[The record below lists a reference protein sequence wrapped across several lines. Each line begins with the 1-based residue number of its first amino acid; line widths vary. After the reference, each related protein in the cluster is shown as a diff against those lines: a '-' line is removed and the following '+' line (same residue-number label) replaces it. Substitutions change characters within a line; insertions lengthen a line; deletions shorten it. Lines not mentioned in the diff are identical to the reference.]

1 MKQQFTYA
9 IKHGEIE
16 LASNE
21 ELNSYF
27 GVGKE
32 EKSDQF
38 ISAKKPVAYNSALPA
53 GHTDAM

>member
-1 MKQQFTYA
+1 MKQQVTHA

-21 ELNSYF
+21 KFNSYF

-32 EKSDQF
+32 EKSNHF
-38 ISAKKPVAYNSALPA
+38 ISVKKPVTYNSDLPA
-53 GHTDAM
+53 GYTDAV